1 MLKVQRLQMQRYGV
15 AILSVLMALLLGLM
29 LERLLQI
36 KVSPLF
42 FAAVVFSSWY
52 GGFFPG
58 LVGTVLA
65 ILANNYFF
73 TQPIY
78 VFTLKNGSDVLEL
91 VIFSSVALLISSLNA
106 ELRTAKQASEAKLAK
121 LQVSYRRLLETANE
135 GIWIFD
141 SRGQTEYVNQ
151 RLAQMLGYTIKEMI
165 GQPIFDFVEPQVQIE
180 LDQWLEQQ
188 RHNFQEINQQFDLCL
203 RCKDTSEIWA
213 IVSTSPILNHKGEF
227 SSAIAMLTDITK
239 RKQTEVALR
248 ESEERYR
255 SLVVATSQIV
265 WTTDPDG
272 QGVDIADWINYTGQS
287 PEEVKGWGWLA
298 ALHPEDRQKT
308 AQVWTQALQQRSI
321 YENEYRVCGQDGIY
335 RDFSVRGVPVLTA
348 SGKVRE
354 WVGVCTDITHSKQIQ
369 DKLREKQERLDL
381 AQSAAKSGCFE
392 WNIQTNVNIWS
403 KELEALYGLKPGEFG
418 GSYEEWARW
427 VHPDDLAK
435 AEADVMNS
443 LKTGELFT
451 DWRVIWQDG
460 SIHWMHARAKV
471 FYDDAGKPLRMVGIN
486 VDISDVYDELRL
498 RKQAEFALQKSE
510 AIAKARAQELETF
523 METVPAAVWIAHDP
537 HCHYMSVNRAA
548 YELMRLPPGSV
559 LTATPADGEF
569 PFKFKI
575 QKNGQD
581 IPPQELPMQLA
592 GSTGEPVEAELE
604 FVFSDEDVRS
614 IYGKAVPLRDE
625 DGTVRGVIGAFLDVT
640 ERKQVENALREN
652 QERLTLALD
661 AARMGSWDWDLQ
673 TNQTMWTPYHE
684 MIFGYEPGNPQRT
697 YQDWVNCVHPED
709 LSRVEVKV
717 QTAMAKQQDYED
729 EYRVLWADGSIHW
742 VSAFGRFQY
751 NQQGQPIRMLGMLF
765 EISDRK
771 QAEAA
776 LRQRELM
783 FRTLADTM
791 PQIFWITQADGYHEY
806 FNQRWY
812 DYTGKTLEQ
821 TRGEGW
827 QKVLHPDDVQRT
839 IEVWQNSLHTG
850 KTYEIEYRFLRADG
864 EYRWHLGRAFPLRNQ
879 EGQILNWFGSCT
891 DIHDQ
896 KLAIEER
903 AQALERERAAR
914 IELEKA
920 SRMKDDFLA
929 IVSHELRSPLNP
941 ILGWSTLLLNRQLNA
956 QKTTQALE
964 IIQRNAKL
972 QTGLIDDLLDVSRIL
987 RGKLSLNIC
996 IVDLVATVEASLETV
1011 RLAAEAKSIHIQTK
1025 LDPTVGKVE
1034 GDPNRLQQVVVNLL
1048 TNAVKFTPSE
1058 GRIEIKL
1065 QQMGSH
1071 AQIHVTDTGKGISPD
1086 FLPYVF
1092 ERFRQADEATTRK
1105 FGGLGLG
1112 LAIVRHIVE
1121 LHGGS
1126 VQVTSP
1132 GEGLGAT
1139 FTVTLPMMTAVAQKG
1154 ENNELPSNCPNLQ
1167 GLRILAVDDDV
1178 DNLDLI
1184 TFILE
1189 QYGVEVTAVS
1199 SAREALKAI
1208 AKIQPDLLI
1217 SDIAMPEIDGYTL
1230 IRQVR
1235 ELELLHGGR
1244 LPAIALTAFAGETN
1258 NQQILAAGFQRHI
1271 TKPVDPDQLATVI
1284 EQEVKY
1290 RGNG

>member
-29 LERLLQI
+29 LEKLLQV
-36 KVSPLF
+36 KVLSLF

-52 GGFFPG
+52 GGFSAG
-58 LVGTVLA
+58 LVATVLA

-78 VFTLKNGSDVLEL
+78 VFTLNNGSDVLEL
-91 VIFSSVALLISSLNA
+91 IIFSAVALLISSLNA
-106 ELRTAKQASEAKLAK
+106 ELRIAKQASEAKLAT

-141 SRGQTEYVNQ
+141 SKGQTEYVNQ
-151 RLAQMLGYTIKEMI
+151 RLAQMLGYTIEEII
-165 GQPIFDFVEPQVQIE
+165 GRSIFDFVEHQVEIE
-180 LDQWLEQQ
+180 LNRWLTQQ
-188 RHNFQEINQQFDLCL
+188 RQNLQNIRQQFDLCL
-203 RCKDTSEIWA
+203 RCKDTSELWV
-213 IVSTSPILNHKGEF
+213 IVSTSPILNQWGEF

-239 RKQTEVALR
+239 RKQ
-248 ESEERYR
+248 
-255 SLVVATSQIV
+255 
-265 WTTDPDG
+265 
-272 QGVDIADWINYTGQS
+272 
-287 PEEVKGWGWLA
+287 
-298 ALHPEDRQKT
+298 
-308 AQVWTQALQQRSI
+308 
-321 YENEYRVCGQDGIY
+321 
-335 RDFSVRGVPVLTA
+335 
-348 SGKVRE
+348 
-354 WVGVCTDITHSKQIQ
+354 
-369 DKLREKQERLDL
+369 
-381 AQSAAKSGCFE
+381 
-392 WNIQTNVNIWS
+392 
-403 KELEALYGLKPGEFG
+403 
-418 GSYEEWARW
+418 
-427 VHPDDLAK
+427 
-435 AEADVMNS
+435 
-443 LKTGELFT
+443 
-451 DWRVIWQDG
+451 
-460 SIHWMHARAKV
+460 
-471 FYDDAGKPLRMVGIN
+471 
-486 VDISDVYDELRL
+486 
-498 RKQAEFALQKSE
+498 AEFALQQSE

-537 HCHYMSVNRAA
+537 HCHNMSVNRAA

-559 LTATPADGEF
+559 LTATPADGKF

-575 QKNGQD
+575 KKNGED
-581 IPPQELPMQLA
+581 IPPPELPMQLA
-592 GSTGEPVEAELE
+592 ASIGKLVEAEFE

-614 IYGKAVPLRDE
+614 IYGRAVPLWDE
-625 DGTVRGVIGAFLDVT
+625 SGSIRGVIGAFLDVT
-640 ERKQVENALREN
+640 ERKQVEDALREN
-652 QERLTLALD
+652 QERLALALD

-673 TNQTMWTPYHE
+673 SDRVMWTPYHE

-697 YQDWVNCVHPED
+697 YEDWLNRVHPED
-709 LSRVEVKV
+709 LPRVQVKI
-717 QTAMAKQQDYED
+717 QTAMTKQQDYED
-729 EYRVLWADGSIHW
+729 EYRLLWADGSLHW
-742 VSAFGRFQY
+742 VSSFGRFQY
-751 NQQGQPIRMLGMLF
+751 DQQGQAIRMLGMLF

-791 PQIFWITQADGYHEY
+791 PQMFWITKPDGYHEY

-821 TRGEGW
+821 TNGEGW
-827 QKVLHPDDVQRT
+827 QTVLHPDDVQRT
-839 IEVWQNSLHTG
+839 SEVWQDSLRTG

-879 EGQILNWFGSCT
+879 EGQIINWFGSCT

-903 AQALERERAAR
+903 AQALARERAAR

-972 QTGLIDDLLDVSRIL
+972 QTRLIDDLLDVSRIL

-996 IVDLVATVEASLETV
+996 EVDLLAIVEASVETV
-1011 RLAAEAKSIHIQTK
+1011 RLTAEAKSIQIQTQ
-1025 LDPTVGKVE
+1025 LDPTVGKLE
-1034 GDPNRLQQVVVNLL
+1034 GDPNRLQQVIVNIL
-1048 TNAVKFTPSE
+1048 TNAVKFTPVGGS
-1058 GRIEIKL
+1058 IYIQL
-1065 QQMGSH
+1065 QQLGTN
-1071 AQIHVTDTGKGISPD
+1071 AQIQVTDTGKGISAD

-1092 ERFRQADEATTRK
+1092 ERFRQADAATTRK

-1121 LHGGS
+1121 LHDGNIQAAS
-1126 VQVTSP
+1126 L
-1132 GEGLGAT
+1132 GEGFGST
-1139 FTVTLPMMTAVAQKG
+1139 FTVTLPVMTHASQSI
-1154 ENNELPSNCPNLQ
+1154 ENQELPNHGPNLQ
-1167 GLRILAVDDDV
+1167 GLRVVAVDDDV
-1178 DNLDLI
+1178 DSLDLI
-1184 TFILE
+1184 AFILE
-1189 QYGVEVTAVS
+1189 QYGIEVTAVS
-1199 SAREALKAI
+1199 SAREAIKAI
-1208 AKIQPDLLI
+1208 AQVQPDLLI

-1235 ELELLHGGR
+1235 EMEAVKGGR

-1258 NQQILAAGFQRHI
+1258 NQKILAAGFQKHI
-1271 TKPVDPDQLATVI
+1271 TKPVDPDELAMVI
-1284 EQEVKY
+1284 EQEVK
-1290 RGNG
+1290 

>member
-29 LERLLQI
+29 LEKLLQI
-36 KVSPLF
+36 KVASLF

-52 GGFFPG
+52 GGFFAG
-58 LVGTVLA
+58 LVATVLA

-73 TQPIY
+73 TQPLY
-78 VFTLKNGSDVLEL
+78 VFTLNNASDALEL
-91 VIFSSVALLISSLNA
+91 IIFSSVSLLISSLNA
-106 ELRTAKQASEAKLAK
+106 ELQVAKQASEAKLAT

-141 SRGQTEYVNQ
+141 STGKTEYVNQ
-151 RLAQMLGYTIKEMI
+151 RLAQMLGYAIEEMI
-165 GQPIFDFVEPQVQIE
+165 GQPVFNFVEHQVEIE
-180 LDQWLEQQ
+180 LERWLTQQ
-188 RHNFQEINQQFDLCL
+188 RYNLQDIRQQFDLCL
-203 RCKDTSEIWA
+203 RCKDTSELWA
-213 IVSTSPILNHKGEF
+213 IVSTSPILNQQGEF

-239 RKQTEVALR
+239 RKQTEVALK
-248 ESEERYR
+248 ESQ
-255 SLVVATSQIV
+255 T
-265 WTTDPDG
+265 
-272 QGVDIADWINYTGQS
+272 
-287 PEEVKGWGWLA
+287 
-298 ALHPEDRQKT
+298 
-308 AQVWTQALQQRSI
+308 ALQQ
-321 YENEYRVCGQDGIY
+321 
-335 RDFSVRGVPVLTA
+335 
-348 SGKVRE
+348 
-354 WVGVCTDITHSKQIQ
+354 
-369 DKLREKQERLDL
+369 KQERLDL
-381 AQSAAKSGCFE
+381 AQSAAKIGSFE

-403 KELEALYGLKPGEFG
+403 KELEALYGLNPGEFG

-435 AEADVMNS
+435 AEADVVNS
-443 LKTGELFT
+443 LKTGEFFT
-451 DWRVIWQDG
+451 DWRVVWKDG

-486 VDISDVYDELRL
+486 VDISD
-498 RKQAEFALQKSE
+498 RKRAEFALQKSE

-537 HCHYMSVNRAA
+537 HCHHMSVNRAA
-548 YELMRLPPGSV
+548 YDLMRLPPGSV

-575 QKNGQD
+575 QKNGED
-581 IPPQELPMQLA
+581 IPPNELPMQLA
-592 GSTGEPVEAELE
+592 GSTGKPVEAECE
-604 FVFSDEDVRS
+604 FVFSDDDVRS
-614 IYGKAVPLRDE
+614 IYGRAVPLWDE
-625 DGTVRGVIGAFLDVT
+625 AGAVRGVIGVFLDVT
-640 ERKQVENALREN
+640 ERKQVEDALREN
-652 QERLTLALD
+652 QERLALALD
-661 AARMGSWDWDLQ
+661 AARMGSWDWDLLSDRV
-673 TNQTMWTPYHE
+673 MWTPYHE
-684 MIFGYEPGNPQRT
+684 IIFGYEPGNPHRT
-697 YQDWVNCVHPED
+697 YQDWLNRVHPDD
-709 LSRVEVKV
+709 LPRVQVKI
-717 QTAMAKQQDYED
+717 QTAMTKRQDYED
-729 EYRVLWADGSIHW
+729 EYRVVWADGSIHW
-742 VSAFGRFQY
+742 VSSFGRFQY
-751 NQQGQPIRMLGMLF
+751 DQKGQAIRMLGMLF

-783 FRTLADTM
+783 FRKLADTM
-791 PQIFWITQADGYHEY
+791 PQMFWITKPDGYHEY

-821 TRGEGW
+821 TNGEGW
-827 QKVLHPDDVQRT
+827 QTVLHPDDVQRT
-839 IEVWQNSLHTG
+839 SEVWQDSLRTG

-879 EGQILNWFGSCT
+879 EGQIINWFGSCT

-914 IELEKA
+914 LELEKA

-972 QTGLIDDLLDVSRIL
+972 QTRLIDDLLDVSRIL

-996 IVDLVATVEASLETV
+996 EVDLVAIVEASVETV
-1011 RLAAEAKSIHIQTK
+1011 RLAAEAKSIQIQIQ
-1025 LDPTVGKVE
+1025 LDPTVGKLE
-1034 GDPNRLQQVVVNLL
+1034 GDPNRLQQVVVNIL
-1048 TNAVKFTPSE
+1048 TNAVKFTPVG
-1058 GRIEIKL
+1058 GRIYIQL
-1065 QQMGSH
+1065 QQIGTN
-1071 AQIHVTDTGKGISPD
+1071 AQIQVTDTGKGISAD

-1092 ERFRQADEATTRK
+1092 ERFRQADAATTRK

-1121 LHGGS
+1121 LHDGKI
-1126 VQVTSP
+1126 QAASP
-1132 GEGLGAT
+1132 GEGFGAT
-1139 FTVTLPMMTAVAQKG
+1139 FTVTLPVMTPAAQSI
-1154 ENNELPSNCPNLQ
+1154 ENQELQNHGPNLQ
-1167 GLRILAVDDDV
+1167 GLRVVAVDDDV
-1178 DNLDLI
+1178 DSLDLI
-1184 TFILE
+1184 AFILE
-1189 QYGVEVTAVS
+1189 QYGIEVTAVS
-1199 SAREALKAI
+1199 SAREAIKAI
-1208 AKIQPDLLI
+1208 AQIQPDLLI

-1235 ELELLHGGR
+1235 EMEAVKGGK

-1258 NQQILAAGFQRHI
+1258 NHKILAAGFQNHI
-1271 TKPVDPDQLATVI
+1271 TKPVDPDELAMVI
-1284 EQEVKY
+1284 EQEVK
-1290 RGNG
+1290 

>member
-29 LERLLQI
+29 LEKLLQI
-36 KVSPLF
+36 KVASLF
-42 FAAVVFSSWY
+42 FAAVVFSSWS
-52 GGFFPG
+52 GGFSAG
-58 LVGTVLA
+58 LVATVLA

-78 VFTLKNGSDVLEL
+78 VFTLNNASDALEL
-91 VIFSSVALLISSLNA
+91 VIFSSVSLLISSLNA
-106 ELRTAKQASEAKLAK
+106 ELRVAKQASEAKLAT
-121 LQVSYRRLLETANE
+121 LQISYRRLLETANE

-141 SRGQTEYVNQ
+141 NQGKTEYVNQ
-151 RLAQMLGYTIKEMI
+151 RLAQMLGYAIEEMI
-165 GQPIFDFVEPQVQIE
+165 GQPIFKFVEHQVEIE
-180 LDQWLEQQ
+180 LDRWLTQQ
-188 RHNFQEINQQFDLCL
+188 RYNLQDINQQFDLCL
-203 RCKDTSEIWA
+203 RCKDTSELWA
-213 IVSTSPILNHKGEF
+213 IVSTSPILNQQGEF

-239 RKQTEVALR
+239 RKQTEVALQ
-248 ESEERYR
+248 ESQ
-255 SLVVATSQIV
+255 A
-265 WTTDPDG
+265 
-272 QGVDIADWINYTGQS
+272 
-287 PEEVKGWGWLA
+287 
-298 ALHPEDRQKT
+298 
-308 AQVWTQALQQRSI
+308 ALQQ
-321 YENEYRVCGQDGIY
+321 
-335 RDFSVRGVPVLTA
+335 
-348 SGKVRE
+348 
-354 WVGVCTDITHSKQIQ
+354 
-369 DKLREKQERLDL
+369 KQERLDL
-381 AQSAAKSGCFE
+381 AQAAAKSGSFE

-403 KELEALYGLKPGEFG
+403 KELEALYGLNPGEFG

-435 AEADVMNS
+435 AEADLMNS
-443 LKTGELFT
+443 LKTGEFFT
-451 DWRVIWQDG
+451 DWRVVWKDG

-486 VDISDVYDELRL
+486 VDISE
-498 RKQAEFALQKSE
+498 RKRAEFALQKSE

-537 HCHYMSVNRAA
+537 QCHNMSVNRAA

-569 PFKFKI
+569 PFQFKI

-581 IPPQELPMQLA
+581 IPPNELPMQLA
-592 GSTGEPVEAELE
+592 GRIGKLVEAECE

-614 IYGKAVPLRDE
+614 IYGKAVPLWDE
-625 DGTVRGVIGAFLDVT
+625 AGAIRGVIGAFLDVT
-640 ERKQVENALREN
+640 ERKQVEDALREN
-652 QERLTLALD
+652 QERLALALD
-661 AARMGSWDWDLQ
+661 AARMGSWDWDLLSDRV
-673 TNQTMWTPYHE
+673 MWTPYHE
-684 MIFGYEPGNPQRT
+684 IIFGYEPGNPHRT
-697 YQDWVNCVHPED
+697 YQDWLNRIHPED
-709 LSRVEVKV
+709 LHRFEVTIK
-717 QTAMAKQQDYED
+717 TAMTKRQNYED
-729 EYRVLWADGSIHW
+729 EYRVVWADGSLHW

-751 NQQGQPIRMLGMLF
+751 NQHGQPIRMLGMLF

-783 FRTLADTM
+783 FSTLADTM
-791 PQIFWITQADGYHEY
+791 PQMFWITKPDGYHEY

-812 DYTGKTLEQ
+812 NYTGKTLEQ
-821 TRGEGW
+821 TNGEGW
-827 QKVLHPDDVQRT
+827 QTILHPDDVQRT
-839 IEVWQNSLHTG
+839 SEVWQNSLRTG

-879 EGQILNWFGSCT
+879 EGEIINWFGSCT

-903 AQALERERAAR
+903 AQALARERAAR
-914 IELEKA
+914 LELEKA

-972 QTGLIDDLLDVSRIL
+972 QTRLIDDLLDVSRIL

-996 IVDLVATVEASLETV
+996 EVDLVAIVEASVETV
-1011 RLAAEAKSIHIQTK
+1011 RLTGEAKSIQIQTQ
-1025 LDPTVGKVE
+1025 LDPTVGTLE
-1034 GDPNRLQQVVVNLL
+1034 GDPNRLQQVVVNIL
-1048 TNAVKFTPSE
+1048 TNAVKFTPE
-1058 GRIEIKL
+1058 GGRIYIQL
-1065 QQMGSH
+1065 QQMGTN
-1071 AQIHVTDTGKGISPD
+1071 AQIQVTDTGKGISAD

-1092 ERFRQADEATTRK
+1092 ERFRQADAATTRK

-1121 LHGGS
+1121 LHDGNI
-1126 VQVTSP
+1126 QVASP

-1139 FTVTLPMMTAVAQKG
+1139 FTVTLPLITPTSQNS
-1154 ENNELPSNCPNLQ
+1154 ENHKLQSNSPNLQ
-1167 GLRILAVDDDV
+1167 GLRVVAVDDDV
-1178 DNLDLI
+1178 DSLDLI
-1184 TFILE
+1184 AFILE
-1189 QYGVEVTAVS
+1189 QYGIEVTAVS
-1199 SAREALKAI
+1199 SAREAIKAI
-1208 AKIQPDLLI
+1208 AQIQPDLLI

-1235 ELELLHGGR
+1235 EMEAVKGGR

-1258 NQQILAAGFQRHI
+1258 NHKILAAGFQNHI
-1271 TKPVDPDQLATVI
+1271 TKPVDPDELAMVI
-1284 EQEVKY
+1284 EQEVK
-1290 RGNG
+1290 

>member
-1 MLKVQRLQMQRYGV
+1 MLRVQRSQMQRYGIS
-15 AILSVLMALLLGLM
+15 ILSVLLALLLGLV

-36 KVSPLF
+36 NVSSLF

-52 GGFFPG
+52 GGFPAG
-58 LVGTVLA
+58 LVATILS

-73 TQPIY
+73 TLPIY
-78 VFTLKNGSDVLEL
+78 VLTLRNGSDLLEL
-91 VIFSSVALLISSLNA
+91 VIFSSIALLISSLNA
-106 ELRTAKQASEAKLAK
+106 ELRNAKQASEAKLAK

-135 GIWIFD
+135 GIWILD

-151 RLAQMLGYTIKEMI
+151 RLAQMLGYSMEEMI
-165 GQPIFDFVEPQVQIE
+165 GCPIFDFMESQAQIE
-180 LDQWLEQQ
+180 VEQLFNQ
-188 RHNFQEINQQFDLCL
+188 QKQSIQEIKRQFDLRL
-203 RCKDTSEIWA
+203 RCKDGSDIWA
-213 IVSTSPILNHKGEF
+213 IVSTSPILNNKGEF
-227 SSAIAMLTDITK
+227 SSAIAMLTDISE
-239 RKQTEVALR
+239 RKQTEAALR
-248 ESEERYR
+248 ESEQRYR
-255 SLVVATSQIV
+255 SLVVAISQIV

-272 QGVDIADWINYTGQS
+272 QVVDVPEWRAYTGQS

-298 ALHPEDRQKT
+298 ALHPEDRERT
-308 AQVWTQALQQRSI
+308 AQVWMQAVRQKSI
-321 YENEYRVCGQDGIY
+321 YETEYRLLGRDGIY
-335 RDFSVRGVPVLTA
+335 RDFAARGVPVVTK
-348 SGKVRE
+348 SGSIRE
-354 WVGVCTDITHSKQIQ
+354 WVGICTDITSSKRIAEN
-369 DKLREKQERLDL
+369 LRQKQERLDL
-381 AQSAAKSGCFE
+381 AQAVAKSGSFE
-392 WNIQTNVNIWS
+392 WNIQTNINIWS
-403 KELEALYGLKPGEFG
+403 KELEALYGLEPGEFG

-427 VHPDDLAK
+427 VHPNDLAK
-435 AEADVMNS
+435 AEADVIAS
-443 LKTGELFT
+443 LQTGELFT
-451 DWRVIWQDG
+451 DWRVIWKDG

-486 VDISDVYDELRL
+486 VDISD
-498 RKQAEFALQKSE
+498 RKQVEFALQESE

-537 HCHYMSVNRAA
+537 HCHHMSVNRAA
-548 YELMRLPPGSV
+548 YELMRLQPGSV
-559 LTATPADGEF
+559 LTATPADGQF

-592 GSTGEPVEAELE
+592 GSTGKPVELEFE
-604 FVFSDEDVRS
+604 FVFSDGDVRS

-625 DGTVRGVIGAFLDVT
+625 SDAVRGVIGAFLDVT

-673 TNQTMWTPYHE
+673 TDRSIWTPYHE

-697 YQDWVNCVHPED
+697 YQEWSSLVHPED
-709 LSRVEVKV
+709 LPRVEVKV

-729 EYRVLWADGSIHW
+729 EYRVIWADGSLHW

-751 NQQGQPIRMLGMLF
+751 NQQGQPVRMLGMLF
-765 EISDRK
+765 EITDRK
-771 QAEAA
+771 QAEVA
-776 LRQRELM
+776 LRQSELV

-791 PQIFWITQADGYHEY
+791 PQMFWITQPDGYHEY

-827 QKVLHPDDVQRT
+827 QKILHPDDVQRT
-839 IEVWQNSLHTG
+839 IEVWQNSLSSG
-850 KTYEIEYRFLRADG
+850 KTYDIEYRLLRASNG
-864 EYRWHLGRAFPLRNQ
+864 EYRWHLGRAFPLRQ
-879 EGQILNWFGSCT
+879 EGQIVKWFGSCT

-941 ILGWSTLLLNRQLNA
+941 ILGWSTLLLKRQLNA
-956 QKTTQALE
+956 EKTTQALE
-964 IIQRNAKL
+964 IIERNAKL
-972 QTGLIDDLLDVSRIL
+972 QTQLIDDLLDVSRIL

-996 IVDLVATVEASLETV
+996 VVDLVATIEAALETV
-1011 RLAAEAKSIHIQTK
+1011 RLAAEAKSIQIKTQ
-1025 LDPTVGKVE
+1025 LDTVVGTVE
-1034 GDPNRLQQVVVNLL
+1034 GDPNRLQQVIMNLL
-1048 TNAVKFTPSE
+1048 TNAVKFTPPD
-1058 GRIEIKL
+1058 GQVEISL
-1065 QQMGSH
+1065 QQMGAN
-1071 AQIHVTDTGKGISPD
+1071 AQIQVTDTGKGITPD

-1092 ERFRQADEATTRK
+1092 ERFRQADDVTTRK

-1126 VQVTSP
+1126 VQVASP

-1139 FTVTLPMMTAVAQKG
+1139 FTVNLPVMTLVSAKHEDKQ
-1154 ENNELPSNCPNLQ
+1154 LPNDSPNLQ
-1167 GLRILAVDDDV
+1167 GLRIVAVDDDV
-1178 DNLDLI
+1178 DSLDLI

-1189 QYGVEVTAVS
+1189 QYGVEVTAVA
-1199 SAREALKAI
+1199 SASQALKAI

-1235 ELELLHGGR
+1235 ALKASGVER
-1244 LPAIALTAFAGETN
+1244 VPAIALTAFAGEAN
-1258 NQQILAAGFQRHI
+1258 NQKILAAGFQRHI
-1271 TKPVDPDQLATVI
+1271 TKPVDPDELAIAI
-1284 EQEVKY
+1284 EQEVKSQ
-1290 RGNG
+1290 

>member
-1 MLKVQRLQMQRYGV
+1 MQRYGV
-15 AILSVLMALLLGLM
+15 SILSVLLALLLSLL
-29 LERLLQI
+29 LERLLQLD
-36 KVSPLF
+36 VSSLF

-52 GGFFPG
+52 GGFTPG
-58 LVGTVLA
+58 LVATVLA

-73 TQPIY
+73 TLPLY
-78 VFTLKNGSDVLEL
+78 ALSLRSGSDVLEL
-91 VIFSSVALLISSLNA
+91 VIFSLIALLISSLNA

-121 LQVSYRRLLETANE
+121 LQVSYRRLVETANE

-141 SRGQTEYVNQ
+141 SRGQIEYVNQ
-151 RLAQMLGYTIKEMI
+151 RLAQMLGYTIEEMI
-165 GQPIFDFVEPQVQIE
+165 GHPIFDFVERQVQIE
-180 LDQWLEQQ
+180 LERWLEQQ
-188 RHNFQEINQQFDLCL
+188 RHNLHEINQQFDLCL
-203 RCKDTSEIWA
+203 RCKDTSEFCA
-213 IVSTSPILNHKGEF
+213 IVSTSPILNKQGEF
-227 SSAIAMLTDITK
+227 SSAIAMLTDITE
-239 RKQTEVALR
+239 RKQTEAALR

-255 SLVVATSQIV
+255 SLVVATSQMV

-272 QGVDIADWINYTGQS
+272 QVVDIPDWRAYTGQS
-287 PEEVKGWGWLA
+287 PEEVRGWGWLA
-298 ALHPEDRQKT
+298 ALHPEDRQRT
-308 AQVWTQALQQRSI
+308 RQVWIKAVQQRSI
-321 YENEYRVCGQDGIY
+321 YENEYRVLGADGIY
-335 RDFSVRGVPVLTA
+335 RYFSARGVPVVTE
-348 SGKVRE
+348 SGKIRE
-354 WVGVCTDITHSKQIQ
+354 WVGVCTDITHSRQIQ
-369 DKLREKQERLDL
+369 DNLRQKQERLDL
-381 AQSAAKSGCFE
+381 AQAAAKIGSFE

-435 AEADVMNS
+435 AEADVIAS

-451 DWRVIWQDG
+451 DWRVVCKDG

-471 FYDDAGKPLRMVGIN
+471 FYDDAGKPLRMTGIN
-486 VDISDVYDELRL
+486 ADISD
-498 RKQAEFALQKSE
+498 RKQVEFALQQSE

-523 METVPAAVWIAHDP
+523 METVPAAVWMANDP
-537 HCHYMSVNRAA
+537 YCHHMTVNRAA

-592 GSTGEPVEAELE
+592 GSTGQPVEAEFE

-614 IYGKAVPLRDE
+614 IYGRAVPLRDE
-625 DGTVRGVIGAFLDVT
+625 DGAVRGVIGAFLDVT
-640 ERKQVENALREN
+640 ERKQVEQQLREN

-661 AARMGSWDWDLQ
+661 AARIGSWDWNLQ
-673 TNQTMWTPYHE
+673 TSQVVWTRYHE

-697 YQDWVNCVHPED
+697 YQQWSSRVHPED
-709 LSRVEVKV
+709 LPRVEVTV

-729 EYRVLWADGSIHW
+729 EYRVIWGDGSLHW

-751 NQQGQPIRMLGMLF
+751 NQEAKPIRMLGMLF

-771 QAEAA
+771 QAEVA
-776 LRQRELM
+776 LRQSELI

-791 PQIFWITQADGYHEY
+791 PQMFWVTQPDGYHEY
-806 FNQRWY
+806 YNQRWY

-827 QKVLHPDDVQRT
+827 QDIVHPDDVERT
-839 IEVWQNSLHTG
+839 IEVWQNSLRTG
-850 KTYEIEYRFLRADG
+850 KTYDIECRLLRAADG
-864 EYRWHLGRAFPLRNQ
+864 EYRWHLVRAFPLRNQ
-879 EGQILNWFGSCT
+879 EDQIVKWFGSCT

-896 KLAIEER
+896 KLVIEER
-903 AQALERERAAR
+903 AQALARERAAR

-920 SRMKDDFLA
+920 SRLKDDFLA

-941 ILGWSTLLLNRQLNA
+941 ILGWSTLLLNRNLNA
-956 QKTTQALE
+956 EKTTQALE
-964 IIQRNAKL
+964 IIERNAKL
-972 QTGLIDDLLDVSRIL
+972 QTRLIDDLLDVSRIL

-996 IVDLVATVEASLETV
+996 VVDLVVTIEAALETV
-1011 RLAAEAKSIHIQTK
+1011 RLAAEAKSIQLQTQ
-1025 LDPTVGKVE
+1025 LDPNVGKVK
-1034 GDPNRLQQVVVNLL
+1034 GDPNRLQQVVGNLL
-1048 TNAVKFTPSE
+1048 TNAVKFTPAG
-1058 GRIEIKL
+1058 GRVEIQL
-1065 QQMGSH
+1065 QQVGSE
-1071 AQIHVTDTGKGISPD
+1071 AQIQVTDTGKGISPD

-1092 ERFRQADEATTRK
+1092 ERFRQADDVTTRK

-1121 LHGGS
+1121 LHDGT
-1126 VQVTSP
+1126 VQVVSP
-1132 GEGLGAT
+1132 GAGLGAS
-1139 FTVTLPMMTAVAQKG
+1139 FTVTLPVMTTVSPKS
-1154 ENNELPSNCPNLQ
+1154 EDKELPNDCPNLQ
-1167 GLRILAVDDDV
+1167 GLRIVAVDDDI
-1178 DNLDLI
+1178 DSLDLI

-1189 QYGVEVTAVS
+1189 QYDVEVTPVA
-1199 SAREALKAI
+1199 SAREALAAI

-1217 SDIAMPEIDGYTL
+1217 SDIAMPDIDGYTL

-1235 ELELLHGGR
+1235 ELEVLHGGR

-1258 NQQILAAGFQRHI
+1258 NQKILAAGFQRHI
-1271 TKPVDPDQLATVI
+1271 TKPVDPDELAIAI
-1284 EQEVKY
+1284 EQEVK
-1290 RGNG
+1290 NQ